1 MLRQMLRA
9 KLHKA
14 TITEADLNYE
24 GSLTIDR
31 ELLDAVGIIPF
42 ERVKVYNINNGERFD
57 TYAIEGEP
65 GSGVIG
71 LNGAAA
77 RKGMIGDLIIIVTFG
92 FYHDDTLDGFHP
104 NIALLDEN
112 NKIKKMLTK
121 LIIVNTV
128 TTYFINPVINLA
140 CD

>member
-1 MLRQMLRA
+1 MQRQMLKA

-24 GSLTIDR
+24 GSLTIDKD
-31 ELLDAVGIIPF
+31 LLDAVGILPF

-57 TYAIEGEP
+57 TYAIEGSP
-65 GSGVIG
+65 GSGIIG

-92 FYHDDTLDGFHP
+92 FYAHDDLEKYHP

-112 NKIKKMLTK
+112 NTIKEMLTK
-121 LIIVNTV
+121 
-128 TTYFINPVINLA
+128 
-140 CD
+140 

>member
-1 MLRQMLRA
+1 MQRQMLRA

-24 GSLTIDR
+24 GSLTIDKD
-31 ELLDAVGIIPF
+31 LLDAVGMIPF

-57 TYAIEGEP
+57 TYAIEGKA

-77 RKGMIGDLIIIVTFG
+77 RKGMVGDLVIIVTFG
-92 FYHDDTLDGFHP
+92 FYQDDELEGFHP
-104 NIALLDEN
+104 NIALLDEKN
-112 NKIKKMLTK
+112 TIKEMLTK
-121 LIIVNTV
+121 
-128 TTYFINPVINLA
+128 
-140 CD
+140 

>member
-1 MLRQMLRA
+1 MQRQMLRA

-24 GSLTIDR
+24 GSLSIDKK
-31 ELLDAVGIIPF
+31 LLDAVGILPF

-57 TYAIEGEP
+57 TYAIEGTP
-65 GSGVIG
+65 GSGIIG

-77 RKGMIGDLIIIVTFG
+77 RKGMVGDLIIIVTFG
-92 FYHDDTLDGFHP
+92 FYAPDDLKKYHP

-121 LIIVNTV
+121 
-128 TTYFINPVINLA
+128 
-140 CD
+140 